1 MATQENETPAS
12 VGLPVEPDADRL
24 ISIWDELDEYSRP
37 KLLRYAAKVKENQ
50 SKPPAEPP
58 RETAELQDHVN
69 VSLST
74 NFHRAMIF
82 VDGENLSARYEDA
95 LKERNQKPSAD
106 AAYIP
111 GVLVWRSAWK
121 FTDGTPVIVRKYYYT
136 STRGDQSIISKAEMA
151 LKDAGIEAPRVFSRG
166 KDGKSK
172 RVDVSLSTDMLLHA
186 TRRHFDLGVLVT
198 GDADFIPLVE
208 AVQAEGI
215 RVHVL
220 ALSNGL
226 SPKLKIAADH
236 FICLDPLLLG
246 P

>member
-1 MATQENETPAS
+1 MATEEETPAS
-12 VGLPVEPDADRL
+12 EGLPIEPDADRL
-24 ISIWDELDEYSRP
+24 ISIWDELDESNRP
-37 KLLRYAAKVKENQ
+37 KLLRHAAKLIENQ
-50 SKPPAEPP
+50 SKPPAETPRAGRTPKPCECVSQHQFPP
-58 RETAELQDHVN
+58 RDD
-69 VSLST
+69 
-74 NFHRAMIF
+74 FRRWRKF
-82 VDGENLSARYEDA
+82 SARYEDA
-95 LKERNQKPSAD
+95 LEERNQKPAAD

-111 GVLVWRSAWK
+111 GGLVWRSAWK

-151 LKDAGIEAPRVFSRG
+151 LKDAGIEAPRVFPRG

-226 SPKLKIAADH
+226 SPKLRISADH